1 MNRMREISERDDTS
15 AGPVSA
21 GTRRRRFGVAV
32 ALGAATL
39 MLALS
44 SCAHSPP
51 APTSSASASS
61 SQVSGSVAAAPA
73 PPHKPRPH
81 LTGPIIAQSGPNWTI
96 KSKKGKIYTVVI
108 TDKTKFG
115 TKKHPANRGQFTVGT
130 LARVTGHRSGSTS
143 PFPWCAPARLLLPA
157 NCRRPRLPAVLVSHR
172 SSGYG
177 AAGPAVSR
185 TRTTAHPS
193 TV

>member
-1 MNRMREISERDDTS
+1 MNRMREISEHDGTS
-15 AGPVSA
+15 AEPVSA
-21 GTRRRRFGVAV
+21 GTRRCRFGVAV

-51 APTSSASASS
+51 APTTSASASS
-61 SQVSGSVAAAPA
+61 SQVSGSIAAAPA

-81 LTGPIIAQSGPNWTI
+81 LTGPITAQSGPNWTI

-130 LARVTGHRSGSTS
+130 LARVTGHRSGSTITAARVTLPLVRPGS
-143 PFPWCAPARLLLPA
+143 TAPPGELP
-157 NCRRPRLPAVLVSHR
+157 PAAV
-172 SSGYG
+172 
-177 AAGPAVSR
+177 AGSAGVP
-185 TRTTAHPS
+185 PK
-193 TV
+193 